1 MESILIV
8 KSKGMPPEELMQ
20 AVVETGLKNTIVFPG
35 DIEKMTPGEISK
47 MGEELIWVIL
57 NL

>member
-1 MESILIV
+1 
-8 KSKGMPPEELMQ
+8 MPPEELMQ